1 MDDKKYQ
8 KNLELLQAYR
18 AGDPAARELLILENS
33 GLVSSIAR
41 RYTFNYKYEYDD
53 LRQEGF
59 IGLMRAIDKYDPAL
73 DIPFG
78 NYAAYWIKQAILR
91 YIYNKGRIIRLP
103 VYLHERI
110 FLLKKTIE
118 ELTAKNERKPTAFEL
133 SKHLKM
139 NIFEVEKLLQLMQD
153 VESLD
158 EPIPDMDGEITM
170 LDAVPDEQESPEDI
184 AERND
189 RIRQVNK
196 AVMQLNERQRE
207 VIRRR
212 YGFKCKAETL
222 DSISN
227 DMNCS
232 KEWIRQIER
241 KALRKLRTMP
251 ELQVY
256 RIERK
261 LDKRTNFYR
270 KTENVVLWREGQRRL
285 LYGRKLDGLHE
296 MTTA

>member
-33 GLVSSIAR
+33 GLVSAIAK
-41 RYTFNYKYEYDD
+41 RYTFNNKYEFDD

-59 IGLMRAIDKYDPAL
+59 FGLIKAIERFEPSYGVS
-73 DIPFG
+73 FG

-91 YIYNKGRIIRLP
+91 YIYNCGRVIRLP
-103 VYLHERI
+103 VYLHEKI
-110 FLLKKTIE
+110 YVLKKAIE
-118 ELTAKNERKPTAFEL
+118 ELTIKCEREPTSFEL
-133 SKHLKM
+133 AKHLQ
-139 NIFEVEKLLQLMQD
+139 ISIYEAEKLILLKED

-158 EPIPDMDGEITM
+158 VPLTDEDGATTR
-170 LDAVPDEQESPEDI
+170 LDTIQDEQESPEDI

-189 RIRQVNK
+189 RVKRVSE

-222 DSISN
+222 DSIGDGMGVS
-227 DMNCS
+227 
-232 KEWIRQIER
+232 RARVQQIE
-241 KALRKLRTMP
+241 KAALDKLRAIP

-256 RIERK
+256 RIEK
-261 LDKRTNFYR
+261 KIDERTDFYK
-270 KTENVVLWREGQRRL
+270 KTEKVVMWREQQREKF
-285 LYGRKLDGLHE
+285 YKWNLDDLHI
-296 MTTA
+296 MKTM

>member
-158 EPIPDMDGEITM
+158 EPIPDMDGERTM
-170 LDAVPDEQESPEDI
+170 LDTVPDEQESPEDI

-222 DSISN
+222 DSIGDGMGVSR
-227 DMNCS
+227 
-232 KEWIRQIER
+232 ERIRQIE
-241 KALRKLRTMP
+241 KAALKKLRAMP

-256 RIERK
+256 RIEK
-261 LDKRTNFYR
+261 KIDERTDFYK
-270 KTENVVLWREGQRRL
+270 KTEKVVMWREEQREKFYKWNL
-285 LYGRKLDGLHE
+285 ENLHE
-296 MTTA
+296 MKTV